1 MALKITEG
9 SGAIRHVIYHFVLV
23 VCSNSVSI
31 LHHFRDIT
39 SFTVY
44 LTAYDLEMSFTFH
57 MTIEITSHVCL
68 RIGV

>member
-1 MALKITEG
+1 MALKVTEG
-9 SGAIRHVIYHFVLV
+9 SDAIRYVMHHFVLV

-31 LHHFRDIT
+31 LHRFRDIT

-57 MTIEITSHVCL
+57 TTVEITSDVCF